1 MLLSLYVFDL
11 KTEIKFFISFF
22 FLLNFLS
29 IINRNPLNI
38 MRISFSKEEIKIA
51 VVETFFFVLACKFKQ
66 QFGSKSL

>member
-11 KTEIKFFISFF
+11 KTEIKFFIFLF

-51 VVETFFFVLACKFKQ
+51 VVETFFFCSCV
-66 QFGSKSL
+66 